1 MVAVQLG
8 NYCKGFTKLLTI
20 FLSILLLLLGTILLI
35 LWLSLRPHS
44 PTFHIIDFTVP
55 GLAQPSGLNDSRITF
70 NVTARNT
77 NKHNGIYYDS
87 VAGLVFYKDQQIG
100 WTPLM
105 EPFLQGPKTTTMLYG
120 KFCGVKLTVTGKRW
134 PEFINARKQG
144 KVVFR
149 LQITSV
155 IKYKIRTWD
164 AMHHKMHVNCDVG
177 VGPKGSILPAWKNR
191 KCHAHFA
198 RTLNGVEPDKVYG
211 LFLCRGDVKPD
222 LYKSCIIQQALRSET
237 SVPRF
242 EDLTKMISNV
252 SNHMYATKQVNVWSS
267 MMLYGLVQCTPDLL
281 VADCLSCLRRA
292 IAQLPKAS
300 AWKLWSEGQGM
311 KLIDPLIVESCVVTQ
326 TISLPQ
332 PTELVGR
339 VVLEPNQPS
348 SYARVCSVNEVTIS
362 NLSPR

>member
-1 MVAVQLG
+1 MAAVQLEK
-8 NYCKGFTKLLTI
+8 YCQGFTKLLTI

-35 LWLSLRPHS
+35 LWLSLRPHR

-55 GLAQPSGLNDSRITF
+55 GFAQPSGLNDSRITF

-87 VAGLVFYKDQQIG
+87 VAGLVFYRDQQIG

-164 AMHHKMHVNCDVG
+164 AKHHKMHVNCDVG
-177 VGPKGSILPAWKNR
+177 VGPKGSILPAWKNK
-191 KCHAHFA
+191 KCHAHF
-198 RTLNGVEPDKVYG
+198 G
-211 LFLCRGDVKPD
+211 
-222 LYKSCIIQQALRSET
+222 
-237 SVPRF
+237 
-242 EDLTKMISNV
+242 
-252 SNHMYATKQVNVWSS
+252 
-267 MMLYGLVQCTPDLL
+267 
-281 VADCLSCLRRA
+281 
-292 IAQLPKAS
+292 
-300 AWKLWSEGQGM
+300 
-311 KLIDPLIVESCVVTQ
+311 
-326 TISLPQ
+326 
-332 PTELVGR
+332 
-339 VVLEPNQPS
+339 
-348 SYARVCSVNEVTIS
+348 
-362 NLSPR
+362 